1 MEIVSKGAYAL
12 KHLVYV
18 GIKKYFTG
26 FTDCQRAVYAVS
38 GNSCACTSGTCAFP
52 LLVSSQSRCALE
64 LSIVGS
70 LKTKCSN
77 FAQTAVFQ
85 SGVASPKWSC
95 VWLPSGEAG
104 YGNTSAVLCLNHA
117 AGLLKERFPSA
128 SLCKSMLLIDFSL
141 QPVFLLQMLEWVLM
155 LQIQRM
161 ILEIA
166 KSVYFFHSQIMQ
178 FSLRPTVKQTPLE
191 K

>member
-1 MEIVSKGAYAL
+1 
-12 KHLVYV
+12 
-18 GIKKYFTG
+18 
-26 FTDCQRAVYAVS
+26 
-38 GNSCACTSGTCAFP
+38 
-52 LLVSSQSRCALE
+52 
-64 LSIVGS
+64 
-70 LKTKCSN
+70 
-77 FAQTAVFQ
+77 
-85 SGVASPKWSC
+85 
-95 VWLPSGEAG
+95 
-104 YGNTSAVLCLNHA
+104 
-117 AGLLKERFPSA
+117 
-128 SLCKSMLLIDFSL
+128 MLLTGFSL

>member
-64 LSIVGS
+64 LSIVAS

-85 SGVASPKWSC
+85 SGVASPK
-95 VWLPSGEAG
+95 
-104 YGNTSAVLCLNHA
+104 
-117 AGLLKERFPSA
+117 
-128 SLCKSMLLIDFSL
+128 
-141 QPVFLLQMLEWVLM
+141 
-155 LQIQRM
+155 
-161 ILEIA
+161 
-166 KSVYFFHSQIMQ
+166 
-178 FSLRPTVKQTPLE
+178 
-191 K
+191 